1 MEIQKVGVVGAGLMG
16 SGIVETAARAGFDVV
31 VREIND
37 NLVQRGMD
45 RIERSMNTAVEREK
59 MTADERDVALGRI
72 RTTTTLETMS
82 DRHIIIEAA
91 IENMDIKK
99 EVFREMD
106 RITPKHAILVTNSSS
121 LSSTEL
127 GSVTTRADKVAG
139 LHFFNP
145 VPVMKLVEIVRALE
159 TSDDTMEALRSFSG
173 HLGKTVVVAKD
184 TPGFIVNALLIPYMV
199 DAVTMLENG
208 IATREDIDTAI
219 QLGLGHPMGP
229 LTLLDFVGLDTTLY
243 IADIMYDEFKDPKYA
258 APPLLRKMVAS
269 GMMGRK
275 SGRGFY
281 DYRPKTEEPA
291 GTAS

>member
-1 MEIQKVGVVGAGLMG
+1 MEINKVGVVGAGLMG
-16 SGIVETAARAGFDVV
+16 SGIVETVARAGIEVV

-37 NLVQRGMD
+37 DQLQKGMG
-45 RIERSMNTAVEREK
+45 RIEKSMRTAVERGK
-59 MTADERDVALGRI
+59 MEPAAFDANWARIKGTTSLEDMADCDIV
-72 RTTTTLETMS
+72 
-82 DRHIIIEAA
+82 IEAA

-99 EVFREMD
+99 DVFRDLD
-106 RITPKHAILVTNSSS
+106 RITASNAILVTNSSS

-127 GSVTTRADKVAG
+127 GSVTSRPQRVAG

-159 TSDDTMEALRSFSG
+159 TSDETMDDLRAFSEQ
-173 HLGKTVVVAKD
+173 LGKTVVVAKD

-219 QLGLGHPMGP
+219 TLGLGHPMGP

-269 GMMGRK
+269 GMLGRK

-281 DYRPKTEEPA
+281 DYRSK
-291 GTAS
+291 